1 MVAGDP
7 PAEGASDA
15 AFWGGFRDRWGLV
28 RGTVRLASGETVDG
42 CGVVYYALA
51 LPTDAIP
58 DIGTCTDADGVYDYP
73 LPAGTYTMAANG
85 SVSRI
90 SAAGGTVFVP
100 VIGKTTGVVVS
111 PRQIVTADITV
122 TERPDLIG
130 KTGDVADLLD
140 IRH

>member
-28 RGTVRLASGETVDG
+28 RGTVRLASGEAVEG
-42 CGVVYYALA
+42 CGVVYYALT

-58 DIGTCTDADGVYDYP
+58 DIGICTDADGVYDYP

-90 SAAGGTVFVP
+90 SVAGGTVFVP
-100 VIGKTTGVVVS
+100 VIGKATGVVVS